1 MKTCT
6 TTNSSRIEP
15 SSGRQ
20 PFLTAF
26 AIVLT
31 LAASSIA
38 TQADIL
44 AHWTFDEL
52 SGSIAHDSAGS
63 FNGTLSPNGA
73 AFVPSGKSGGA
84 IRLER
89 NLASENLGIYSKNGY
104 VYMGN
109 VLDLTSGDFSIV
121 AWVKMSAGDQT
132 SETVVLSKHERWYNN
147 GYIIGINSL
156 GGGGQ
161 ADKAMF
167 YEGTVAGAP
176 VSTTSVND
184 GNWHQIVA
192 VYHSGGSKSI
202 YVDGAPA
209 ESTQASEPFIGNLA
223 SFMIGG
229 TSDNNGVKQG
239 GYSGLIDDVQIY
251 NNALSDP
258 DVHFLF
264 QHPGQIVLD
273 CSQKLAAVQA
283 ELAAANAANAAL
295 QAQLTTCSNT
305 LATANETIQDLQ
317 SDILDLLLPIHLLTQ
332 EFRMTFN
339 DPHFRIRGVTAVDQM
354 QNLVAEIL
362 DLPRGQ
368 QQQLFIGLG
377 GHKGKGKLVDPRD
390 RPHR

>member
-6 TTNSSRIEP
+6 ATNSSSIQP
-15 SSGRQ
+15 SSSGR
-20 PFLTAF
+20 PFLAVF
-26 AIVLT
+26 GVVLT
-31 LAASSIA
+31 LATSSIA
-38 TQADIL
+38 THADVL
-44 AHWTFDEL
+44 AHWTFDER

-63 FNGTLSPNGA
+63 FNGTLSPIGA
-73 AFVPSGKSGGA
+73 AFVPGGKSGGA

-89 NLASENLGIYSKNGY
+89 NLASENLGVYSKNGY

-109 VLDLTSGDFSIV
+109 VLDLTAGDFSIV
-121 AWVKMSAGDQT
+121 AWVKMSVGDQT

-202 YVDGAPA
+202 YVDGVPA
-209 ESTQASEPFIGNLA
+209 ESTQASEPFIGSLA
-223 SFMIGG
+223 SFMVGG

-239 GYSGLIDDVQIY
+239 SYSGLIDDVQIY

-258 DVHFLF
+258 DVDFLF
-264 QHPGQIVLD
+264 QHPGQLVLD

-283 ELAAANAANAAL
+283 ELAAAAAANASL
-295 QAQLTTCSNT
+295 QAQLTACSNA

-317 SDILDLLLPIHLLTQ
+317 NDILDLLLPLHLLTQ
-332 EFRMTFN
+332 DFRTTFK
-339 DPHFRIRGVTAVDQM
+339 DSTFQIRGATPVEQM
-354 QNLVAEIL
+354 QNLVSEIL

-368 QQQLFIGLG
+368 QQRLFIELG
-377 GHKGKGKLVDPRD
+377 GHKGKGK
-390 RPHR
+390 